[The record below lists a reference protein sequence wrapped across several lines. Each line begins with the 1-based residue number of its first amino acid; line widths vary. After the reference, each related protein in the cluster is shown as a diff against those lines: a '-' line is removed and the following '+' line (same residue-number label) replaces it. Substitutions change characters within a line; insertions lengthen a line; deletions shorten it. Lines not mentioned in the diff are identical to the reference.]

1 MVADT
6 ELPATK
12 QNVTVEV
19 VNDTELPMIK
29 ENVMVEV
36 PAMNPPRIQ

>member
-1 MVADT
+1 MVDDT

>member
-1 MVADT
+1 MVDDT

-12 QNVTVEV
+12 QNITVEV
-19 VNDTELPMIK
+19 VNDTELPVIK